1 MYITNELAKKGIFPL
16 INSNKDSPMKA
27 LLGNNVPEV
36 FSATFHA
43 EKAMDNTTK
52 RSIIQ
57 EHNPLII

>member
-1 MYITNELAKKGIFPL
+1 
-16 INSNKDSPMKA
+16 MKA
-27 LLGNNVPEV
+27 LLGNNVPEA

-57 EHNPLII
+57 EHNPLIM